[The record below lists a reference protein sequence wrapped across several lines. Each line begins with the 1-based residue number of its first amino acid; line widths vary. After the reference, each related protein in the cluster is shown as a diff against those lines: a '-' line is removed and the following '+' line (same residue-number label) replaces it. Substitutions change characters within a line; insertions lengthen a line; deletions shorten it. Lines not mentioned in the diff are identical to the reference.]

1 MGPKWSKVVRRVT
14 YDMHSGK
21 VLDDVNPKGMTI
33 DDLTAPI
40 RNVKTNGRDIVTEFH
55 FLRGSWQPS
64 SRNVDDKPV
73 RQDLTKPYAAPGS
86 GIAVT
91 PACVEEHNNI
101 TTITRMEAHTMV

>member
-1 MGPKWSKVVRRVT
+1 
-14 YDMHSGK
+14 MHAGK

-73 RQDLTKPYAAPGS
+73 RQDLAKPYAATDDACAAAS
-86 GIAVT
+86 
-91 PACVEEHNNI
+91 ACVDCSDTKKGFVIPDEVFANTGSNGMSI
-101 TTITRMEAHTMV
+101 DAFNA